1 MSATRSRPIAF
12 VAWCRTITVV
22 LLVSATMGAA
32 RAAADTRRG
41 DNAQA
46 VASRRAAEAQ
56 STLVPH
62 NSTVGSWVQMTP
74 LAMHSNPRLALMS
87 DGRLFLGSTY
97 DPTLPP
103 SESPPPEIFD
113 PATNLWTAAP
123 PPPDPTTG
131 PVPDSSLV
139 ALAND
144 DVLLGG
150 PGLTPIYDL
159 FDPSTSTWSVVSLPS
174 VGSPL
179 LLRDGR
185 VLFWG
190 RPGSQASGLTIWN
203 PTTNGLQYI
212 VNDTVSGADPL
223 MYQAADGR
231 VVFLQSRRESA
242 NELVAGTGSYY
253 WIDPQDLTMT
263 LASTTLGTVACS
275 GGAVLPDGEVL
286 HVGEE
291 NYGPYPHLPYFTAT
305 ATRFD
310 PLHIAAVAV
319 ASLPTAMTVS
329 RSVVR
334 VGDKVLV
341 VAGVGA
347 GIGNAQY
354 HNATL
359 LFDPAANCW
368 TTVTQWPGSI
378 VADTAVLADGSVVA
392 VDWTGTVYRLVLPG
406 LTTPVPASTYVPL
419 PPTRLLDTRFG
430 NGLSKPF
437 ISSVARTFQVS
448 GRGGVPSNAVAI
460 TGNLTVT
467 GRRALAMSRSV
478 RWRRTPR
485 AVRPSTSRK
494 VTTAPMA

>member
-46 VASRRAAEAQ
+46 VASRRAVEAQ

-87 DGRLFLGSTY
+87 DGRLFLEAPPRPDSAAEREPAPRNLRSSHQLMDS
-97 DPTLPP
+97 DPT
-103 SESPPPEIFD
+103 
-113 PATNLWTAAP
+113 
-123 PPPDPTTG
+123 PTRSDDRTRAE
-131 PVPDSSLV
+131 SSLV

-212 VNDTVSGADPL
+212 HDNDTVSGADPL
-223 MYQAADGR
+223 MYQVADGR
-231 VVFLQSRRESA
+231 VVFLQSCRESA
-242 NELVAGTGSYY
+242 NELVAGTGGNYY

-291 NYGPYPHLPYFTAT
+291 ELTGPIRICPIHGRHAVRSTPHCRRRRGL
-305 ATRFD
+305 
-310 PLHIAAVAV
+310 
-319 ASLPTAMTVS
+319 
-329 RSVVR
+329 
-334 VGDKVLV
+334 
-341 VAGVGA
+341 
-347 GIGNAQY
+347 
-354 HNATL
+354 
-359 LFDPAANCW
+359 
-368 TTVTQWPGSI
+368 
-378 VADTAVLADGSVVA
+378 VADGDDGEPEASCA
-392 VDWTGTVYRLVLPG
+392 SEIRSWLSQGSGTRRREC
-406 LTTPVPASTYVPL
+406 PVSQRHPSL
-419 PPTRLLDTRFG
+419 RSGGESLDYG
-430 NGLSKPF
+430 HP
-437 ISSVARTFQVS
+437 VAREHRRRHGSS
-448 GRGGVPSNAVAI
+448 G
-460 TGNLTVT
+460 
-467 GRRALAMSRSV
+467 
-478 RWRRTPR
+478 
-485 AVRPSTSRK
+485 
-494 VTTAPMA
+494 